1 MPFIIKETD
10 DLTQK
15 GTNTSFEYLLKSA
28 MNYLDNENSNIV
40 RWRSNIDLRKIN
52 FMSLDTAE
60 KQKLIE
66 THQVH
71 PTDTGS
77 VEVQVAMLSKRI
89 SKLSDHLQGNIH
101 DFASR
106 QGLLK
111 MIGKR
116 KRLLSFIK
124 DKNVQRYQELV
135 KKIGIRGWFQLMKKK
150 QSKKKTQFKKKKNYP
165 EKTAF
170 ANLEKASSTATTPK
184 RSSTGIPKY
193 VADRMA
199 RRIFFTAGIPT
210 ILGMSV
216 FVVSYIIVTRN
227 IAEIPPSSTIAI
239 SALFFLLG
247 LAGLSF
253 GILSASWD
261 KEPGSFFGIENI
273 PMNIQRAKAAFKPAT
288 QNFEDKS

>member
-1 MPFIIKETD
+1 
-10 DLTQK
+10 
-15 GTNTSFEYLLKSA
+15 
-28 MNYLDNENSNIV
+28 MNYLALDFFENLLKISMDYLDKNSSNLV
-40 RWRSNIDLRKIN
+40 RWRSIIEKRENK

-77 VEVQVAMLSKRI
+77 AEVQVAMLSKRI

-124 DKNVQRYQELV
+124 DKNVQKYQELI

-150 QSKKKTQFKKKKNYP
+150 QSKKRTQNKKKKNYS
-165 EKTAF
+165 ETTAF
-170 ANLEKASSTATTPK
+170 ANIEKTTIPVTKPK
-184 RSSTGIPKY
+184 PSEPIVVPLWIITLDP
-193 VADRMA
+193 
-199 RRIFFTAGIPT
+199 IF
-210 ILGMSV
+210 
-216 FVVSYIIVTRN
+216 
-227 IAEIPPSSTIAI
+227 E
-239 SALFFLLG
+239 LL
-247 LAGLSF
+247 
-253 GILSASWD
+253 
-261 KEPGSFFGIENI
+261 
-273 PMNIQRAKAAFKPAT
+273 
-288 QNFEDKS
+288 